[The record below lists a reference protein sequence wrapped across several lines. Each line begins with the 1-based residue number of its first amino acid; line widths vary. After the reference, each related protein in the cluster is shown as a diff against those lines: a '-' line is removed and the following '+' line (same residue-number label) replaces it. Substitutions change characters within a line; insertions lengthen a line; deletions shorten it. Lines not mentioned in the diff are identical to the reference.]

1 MHQLPESNSKN
12 RIAGIVM
19 LAIGIALSVYLKHIY
34 DTGASMSSYIVCAA
48 PVLVIFG
55 IALAINPGL
64 MHSRNRPN
72 KLSPAG
78 AVIMVVAVVVG
89 IVLREVVFSDWK

>member
-34 DTGASMSSYIVCAA
+34 DTGASMSSNLVFMA

-55 IALAINPGL
+55 IVAAIKPGL
-64 MHSRNRPN
+64 MYSKTRTN

-78 AVIMVVAVVVG
+78 MIIMVVAVAAG
-89 IVLREVVFSDWK
+89 IALREVVFSDWK